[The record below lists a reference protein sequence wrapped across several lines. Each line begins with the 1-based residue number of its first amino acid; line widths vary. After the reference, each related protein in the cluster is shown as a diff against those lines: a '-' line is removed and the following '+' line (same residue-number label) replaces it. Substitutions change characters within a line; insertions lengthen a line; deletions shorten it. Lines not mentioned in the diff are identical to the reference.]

1 MKQRLCDY
9 FDAFILATADITV
22 AAANDTH
29 VAFKNCAPFSTCK
42 TEIND
47 MFIDEANHIYIAM
60 PTYNLIECSDN
71 YSDTS
76 GSLRHFKRD
85 EPSAD
90 NTYLTATNYK
100 SFEYKAAL
108 IEKTKKYADGSGF
121 VKNTKIVVRLKYLSN
136 FWRSLEMP
144 LIS

>member
-1 MKQRLCDY
+1 M
-9 FDAFILATADITV
+9 
-22 AAANDTH
+22 
-29 VAFKNCAPFSTCK
+29 
-42 TEIND
+42 
-47 MFIDEANHIYIAM
+47 
-60 PTYNLIECSDN
+60 IECSDN

-76 GSLRHFKRD
+76 GSLWHFKRD

-90 NTYLTATNYK
+90 NAYLTATNYK

-121 VKNTKIVVRLKYLSN
+121 AKNTKMVVRLKYLSN